1 MHFVGTC
8 RSLYDKTKEKHLLAD
23 TYKEVWFL
31 FVFSHVTY
39 IASWS
44 SVLCAIVSGIT
55 KYPEKMPMAVW
66 ISTIGLLVLYQTFVW
81 AQANVIWKRFTE
93 IAKSIHGEKL
103 VTRELYIISSAAT
116 LCYRSLTFG
125 EGQTIVLV
133 AMSISSDLILA
144 ALYSIKSIRHY
155 FQMPNRS
162 NSEPWCLLVFLYT
175 SSVSTILVFR
185 FVRWLVRYCGCGR
198 CFGWDLIDSLRIP
211 LLLATYVLWSTGWF
225 FVWGHSV
232 MRSLDESQ
240 EMWWKA
246 AALGLPIIAGVSWI
260 GINSNR
266 LRGNDDNGDTTSK
279 SDRSIEA
286 FAHEHK
292 AAAICHLCVASFLA
306 IVVNVFGLDFNDGF
320 DTHSFHLN
328 RANISVTTIGPS
340 QVHYCARRNSL
351 PVQRWWCA
359 VTWCLAS
366 AAQHWGSYRKLAA
379 VAKPC
384 CAGSSSVDPL
394 PPGWGQNH
402 KGCGA
407 FVVSLLVAYALRER
421 VGCLGAITLTFIIST
436 LILVF
441 MFVAQGAPPSVS
453 AGDSEL
459 DALKSTSR
467 SKWTEYALSATLMH
481 VVVNCIGGI
490 VNAHELVLLCGYMV
504 TSMALV
510 SLMDRAMDRL
520 ESNVDGYTPSVAR
533 VIDYERPFVAL
544 SFFAKLALT
553 VAITV
558 PVAFDASSNRWEINL
573 DNLWCP

>member
-1 MHFVGTC
+1 MHFVGIC
-8 RSLYDKTKEKHLLAD
+8 PRSYDKTKEKELLAD

-44 SVLCAIVSGIT
+44 SVLCTIVSGIT
-55 KYPEKMPMAVW
+55 KYPEKMPMPVW

-81 AQANVIWKRFTE
+81 AQANVIWVRFAE
-93 IAKSIHGEKL
+93 IAKRIHGEKL
-103 VTRELYIISSAAT
+103 AALELYTISSAAT

-125 EGQTIVLV
+125 TGRTVILV

-155 FQMPNRS
+155 FQMPDRS
-162 NSEPWCLLVFLYT
+162 NSEPWCMLVFLYT
-175 SSVSTILVFR
+175 SSVCTLLVFR
-185 FVRWLVRYCGCGR
+185 LVRWSVRYIDCGR
-198 CFGWDLIDSLRIP
+198 CFGWDLQDSLRIP
-211 LLLATYVLWSTGWF
+211 LLLATYILWSTGWF

-232 MRSLDESQ
+232 MRSLDDSQ

-246 AALGLPIIAGVSWI
+246 GALGLPLLAGASWI
-260 GINSNR
+260 GINSTR
-266 LRGNDDNGDTTSK
+266 LRDIDDEGDRPSK
-279 SDRSIEA
+279 SDNSVEK

-292 AAAICHLCVASFLA
+292 AAAICHLCVATF
-306 IVVNVFGLDFNDGF
+306 IVVIVNVFELGFNDSF
-320 DTHSFHLN
+320 DTHSFNLN
-328 RANISVTTIGPS
+328 RSDMDTDTLGPV
-340 QVHYCARRNSL
+340 QVHYCARRKSL

-359 VTWCLAS
+359 VAWCLAS
-366 AAQHWGSYRKLAA
+366 SAQHWGSYRKLVA
-379 VAKPC
+379 VVA
-384 CAGSSSVDPL
+384 L
-394 PPGWGQNH
+394 PPASWQTH
-402 KGCGA
+402 TGCGA
-407 FVVSLLVAYALRER
+407 LGISLVVVYTLRER
-421 VGCLGAITLTFIIST
+421 VGCFGAIVLTFVMST

-441 MFVAQGAPPSVS
+441 TFVVRGAPHSVP
-453 AGDSEL
+453 AGDPEL
-459 DALKSTSR
+459 YALKSTSR
-467 SKWTEYALSATLMH
+467 AKWTEYALSATLMH
-481 VVVNCIGGI
+481 VVVNCIGGV

-504 TSMALV
+504 ASMVLV

-520 ESNVDGYTPSVAR
+520 ESNVDGYRLSVAR

-544 SFFAKLALT
+544 SFYAKLALT